1 MRRLVPLL
9 FLLACEGVDRVSEN
23 YLLWDVEGA
32 QWVYRVV
39 EGVFPKDT
47 FVLRRLGTEDT
58 SFAPETAD
66 VCLDW
71 EGRREYISWRGDRLD
86 KFTDFSVWPG
96 GEEVPLEQTFTLYML
111 YPPVLG
117 NWWADTVRGKAF
129 SGEDTIPYVH
139 WIEGRVAPQLEEIS
153 WAGGAERCYRVEL
166 AEGLEA
172 GSVRVHLRK
181 TLWLA
186 GGLGPVR
193 VQLGPDT
200 FWLGDSSWVEDY
212 LLLELLELRLP

>member
-1 MRRLVPLL
+1 MRRLVP
-9 FLLACEGVDRVSEN
+9 FLLLAACQGVDRVSEN
-23 YLLWDVEGA
+23 YLLWDQEGA
-32 QWVYRVV
+32 EWVYRVA

-47 FVLRRLGTEDT
+47 FVLRRLSTDDT
-58 SFAPETAD
+58 SFSPETAN

-71 EGRREYISWRGDRLD
+71 EGRREYLHWRGDRLD
-86 KFTDFSVWPG
+86 RFTDFSAWPG
-96 GEEVPLEQTFTLYML
+96 GQAVPLVQGFTLYML

-117 NWWADTVRGKAF
+117 NWWADTTRGEAF
-129 SGEDTIPYVH
+129 TGEDTIPYIH
-139 WIEGRVAPQLEEIS
+139 WVRGWVGDSLERVS
-153 WAGGAERCYRVEL
+153 WAGGEEECYRVEL
-166 AEGLEA
+166 REGLEA

-200 FWLGDSSWVEDY
+200 FQLGDSVWVEDY
-212 LLLELLELRLP
+212 ALLELLELRLR